1 MTLHDLGLGKDFL
14 DMTPTAQEIKEN
26 IDQLDINK
34 TEKKFFFQ
42 RTPSIK
48 SKDNSQNV
56 GNYLQLIYLIKD
68 MYQEY
73 RNYGV
78 LIVAQQK

>member
-34 TEKKFFFQ
+34 TEKNFCFKEHHQ
-42 RTPSIK
+42 L
-48 SKDNSQNV
+48 SQKITHRMWGAICSSFV
-56 GNYLQLIYLIKD
+56 
-68 MYQEY
+68 
-73 RNYGV
+73 
-78 LIVAQQK
+78 